1 MEPSTPSRPPKDID
15 TAYTR
20 PLEPESPAN
29 FVAGKAGKRQRKT
42 VTMPPPVLK
51 GASDSIPTATSRLQK
66 QFEEAQQQQNLQQK
80 ALIRLAKTL
89 DSWVEEEKQSVSQ
102 NFARIFCE
110 RFVKYVT
117 ADLSAASILRGGAAP
132 DTHPQP
138 NAAKTAAREPTTWAG
153 VAQRGKNS
161 ALPGVAPAKTAA
173 SSAGRASGASLQPKS
188 ASQPGGPTGGTKPQ
202 EDPRVLVTLQ
212 PEKRV
217 ARLQPYAVRQAIAAN
232 IQGVGDVANVPKV
245 EPTRTGWAITPSNR
259 GIRDALTTEKAVA
272 TLCEVL
278 GAMEIRLPE
287 RWYNYA
293 VPGVPESV
301 QDWEGARIPTDKMIE
316 GEVLAQ
322 AKDARGSATHQ
333 SVRDWQDAPTAVP
346 QGCSGAATAASTAST
361 NGRSGDDLNPM
372 VNLRSGGTPDLTKEY
387 VTTRRRRNPQTP
399 EAQQESNAGLPT
411 PATNKVTAPG
421 AFEPDDTIEEESN
434 ESNIEYEDPVNDNE
448 MSDNAG
454 GPSSHDVSEETR
466 MRLEIARLQ
475 HEVQQMRTGRG
486 QASTSDENISA
497 DLANYLQ
504 RKGRTSAIVKILN
517 EFRDQRFWKERNM
530 WLYNYMWSSVAPQ
543 AKSHFTIPKDCELS
557 AYSLWSIIEDN
568 FAERPAVLRTRL
580 YKEMTSMT
588 AKSKGSDRAFIE
600 RLIAI
605 RTDYIRLGYRVEDF
619 MFFDCL
625 LTGVSKGW
633 ASFIK
638 NRMDQIEKDNAQP
651 LESDF
656 MALCRDIL
664 LRLPT
669 TDESNADTSRNPTNN
684 AQDSKSDKKDKKGKD
699 KDKEKEKD
707 PKSDKKGSETRTC
720 FHCQKTGHIQND
732 CWKKYPEKR
741 PSNPNNANKDKDKG
755 DTNAGTAPVHNVVEQ
770 VFCMTDKA
778 YMSSERPT
786 RDTWIL
792 DSGAGAHATP
802 HKDLVVAK
810 PQKYTV
816 KLEMADGTIVP
827 AAAIG
832 DTKITV
838 EGADMLLTGVRYVPK
853 LEVNLMSMGKLVRQG
868 FTFKQLAYGSNHAV
882 LFMSPDRT
890 FSFTAK
896 LNDNDIYEVEKPPT
910 FKDLIRFALSNGKFE
925 PVNAMADDRTTD
937 AILALPNNDIKVIEL
952 TMTQWHQK
960 LGHLNPADIA
970 RMAADPRL
978 GMRIIGQR
986 ALPFCKVCVQ
996 AKMTR
1001 PTFAPMTR
1009 ATKPAMRLFIDL
1021 AGGGKTLFDGNDLP
1035 TRGGASYW
1043 LGITDDATRYRW
1055 AILMMSKG
1063 IEATTQRRVGTLH
1076 WDGGSEFKGQ
1086 DLKAYCQSRGIAY
1099 ETTTP
1104 DTPQSNGPAERA
1116 NRIVAEKTRSLLFD
1130 SGLAKEL
1137 WGEAMQA
1144 AIMMINTSPTST
1156 KIYGCK
1162 QVVPLTPFEAWTGV
1176 QPTAHWIRRWGC
1188 KVYKKNLKVTNKLAD
1203 RTDGKEWQLVG
1214 YQGLHQYRI
1223 WDPIGRRLEIA
1234 RDVVFD
1240 EGLDKGETTPAN
1252 VVRQSSELPEELD
1265 VLDAADGWQHCLL
1278 RHLAKVKPDV
1288 LKMIANGDLEGAIDP
1303 TYLLDNETE
1312 LVENDEPED
1321 PANEDDPVLSTLT
1334 DRPTTVAE
1342 AKRSPDWD
1350 YWYEAMKKEVSMFEN
1365 KQTYIVV
1372 EKTPGM
1378 DILTGKWVFDRKLNN
1393 KGETIRFRA
1402 RWVVRGFLQQQGVHY
1417 TKSYAAVVSGPT
1429 SRSLFAI
1436 STAKGWKAKAIDYV
1450 SAFLNGIL
1458 PQHEMVYMQ
1467 LPTGIKHGRGGL
1479 VGLLRQS
1486 LYGMKQAAR
1495 VWYFLA
1501 TEHLTTLGFK
1511 ISPFET
1517 KDVEENKPYLGM
1529 EVKRQM
1535 NGDLA
1540 VTQNRYIDEILEDFG
1555 MDKVNP
1561 ASTPM
1566 AAGIRLEFSPDEDSG
1581 IWCQAADQI
1590 WHSRSTTSHVS
1601 TRVRYKECWAA
1612 LKHVLRYVKKT
1623 KDHGILYKKEMIGG
1637 LSPVAYSDSDWAG
1650 ADPQYKSTTGYIIL
1664 LNGSPISWR
1673 SQRQTSVAK
1682 STTEA
1687 EYIAASEAA
1696 CEVIWLNDMLF
1707 DAGLVE
1713 GKAKVCSHLRVDNKG
1728 AIDSSKR
1735 GVLDKEVT

>member
-1 MEPSTPSRPPKDID
+1 
-15 TAYTR
+15 
-20 PLEPESPAN
+20 
-29 FVAGKAGKRQRKT
+29 
-42 VTMPPPVLK
+42 
-51 GASDSIPTATSRLQK
+51 
-66 QFEEAQQQQNLQQK
+66 
-80 ALIRLAKTL
+80 
-89 DSWVEEEKQSVSQ
+89 
-102 NFARIFCE
+102 
-110 RFVKYVT
+110 
-117 ADLSAASILRGGAAP
+117 
-132 DTHPQP
+132 
-138 NAAKTAAREPTTWAG
+138 
-153 VAQRGKNS
+153 
-161 ALPGVAPAKTAA
+161 
-173 SSAGRASGASLQPKS
+173 
-188 ASQPGGPTGGTKPQ
+188 
-202 EDPRVLVTLQ
+202 
-212 PEKRV
+212 
-217 ARLQPYAVRQAIAAN
+217 
-232 IQGVGDVANVPKV
+232 
-245 EPTRTGWAITPSNR
+245 
-259 GIRDALTTEKAVA
+259 
-272 TLCEVL
+272 
-278 GAMEIRLPE
+278 
-287 RWYNYA
+287 
-293 VPGVPESV
+293 
-301 QDWEGARIPTDKMIE
+301 
-316 GEVLAQ
+316 
-322 AKDARGSATHQ
+322 
-333 SVRDWQDAPTAVP
+333 
-346 QGCSGAATAASTAST
+346 
-361 NGRSGDDLNPM
+361 
-372 VNLRSGGTPDLTKEY
+372 
-387 VTTRRRRNPQTP
+387 
-399 EAQQESNAGLPT
+399 
-411 PATNKVTAPG
+411 
-421 AFEPDDTIEEESN
+421 
-434 ESNIEYEDPVNDNE
+434 
-448 MSDNAG
+448 
-454 GPSSHDVSEETR
+454 
-466 MRLEIARLQ
+466 
-475 HEVQQMRTGRG
+475 
-486 QASTSDENISA
+486 
-497 DLANYLQ
+497 
-504 RKGRTSAIVKILN
+504 
-517 EFRDQRFWKERNM
+517 
-530 WLYNYMWSSVAPQ
+530 
-543 AKSHFTIPKDCELS
+543 
-557 AYSLWSIIEDN
+557 
-568 FAERPAVLRTRL
+568 
-580 YKEMTSMT
+580 
-588 AKSKGSDRAFIE
+588 
-600 RLIAI
+600 
-605 RTDYIRLGYRVEDF
+605 
-619 MFFDCL
+619 
-625 LTGVSKGW
+625 
-633 ASFIK
+633 
-638 NRMDQIEKDNAQP
+638 
-651 LESDF
+651 

-1063 IEATTQRRVGTLH
+1063 TLH

-1086 DLKAYCQSRGIAY
+1086 DLKAYCQSRGIA
-1099 ETTTP
+1099 
-1104 DTPQSNGPAERA
+1104 
-1116 NRIVAEKTRSLLFD
+1116 
-1130 SGLAKEL
+1130 
-1137 WGEAMQA
+1137 
-1144 AIMMINTSPTST
+1144 
-1156 KIYGCK
+1156 
-1162 QVVPLTPFEAWTGV
+1162 
-1176 QPTAHWIRRWGC
+1176 WGC

-1234 RDVVFD
+1234 
-1240 EGLDKGETTPAN
+1240 
-1252 VVRQSSELPEELD
+1252 QSSELPEELD

-1288 LKMIANGDLEGAIDP
+1288 LKMIANGDLE
-1303 TYLLDNETE
+1303 E

-1511 ISPFET
+1511 ISPYDGGFLYHPIRKIYLTLHVDDCRVTGPQEQQLDWILAEIAKRFET

-1581 IWCQAADQI
+1581 LDDDFTATRYRQGLGSLQYLVSS
-1590 WHSRSTTSHVS
+1590 SRPDLAFAVNYLSRFNSRPH
-1601 TRVRYKECWAA
+1601 KECWAA

-1696 CEVIWLNDMLF
+1696 CELIWLNDMFLM
-1707 DAGLVE
+1707 
-1713 GKAKVCSHLRVDNKG
+1713 
-1728 AIDSSKR
+1728 
-1735 GVLDKEVT
+1735 LD

>member
-1 MEPSTPSRPPKDID
+1 
-15 TAYTR
+15 
-20 PLEPESPAN
+20 
-29 FVAGKAGKRQRKT
+29 
-42 VTMPPPVLK
+42 
-51 GASDSIPTATSRLQK
+51 
-66 QFEEAQQQQNLQQK
+66 
-80 ALIRLAKTL
+80 
-89 DSWVEEEKQSVSQ
+89 
-102 NFARIFCE
+102 
-110 RFVKYVT
+110 
-117 ADLSAASILRGGAAP
+117 
-132 DTHPQP
+132 
-138 NAAKTAAREPTTWAG
+138 
-153 VAQRGKNS
+153 
-161 ALPGVAPAKTAA
+161 
-173 SSAGRASGASLQPKS
+173 
-188 ASQPGGPTGGTKPQ
+188 
-202 EDPRVLVTLQ
+202 
-212 PEKRV
+212 
-217 ARLQPYAVRQAIAAN
+217 
-232 IQGVGDVANVPKV
+232 
-245 EPTRTGWAITPSNR
+245 
-259 GIRDALTTEKAVA
+259 
-272 TLCEVL
+272 
-278 GAMEIRLPE
+278 
-287 RWYNYA
+287 
-293 VPGVPESV
+293 
-301 QDWEGARIPTDKMIE
+301 
-316 GEVLAQ
+316 
-322 AKDARGSATHQ
+322 
-333 SVRDWQDAPTAVP
+333 
-346 QGCSGAATAASTAST
+346 
-361 NGRSGDDLNPM
+361 M

-454 GPSSHDVSEETR
+454 GPSSHD
-466 MRLEIARLQ
+466 
-475 HEVQQMRTGRG
+475 
-486 QASTSDENISA
+486 
-497 DLANYLQ
+497 

-517 EFRDQRFWKERNM
+517 EFRDQVRPIRKPVVLTGSGNYPMWKEEILLAARQSETDDILDEKQIGPDDNASTDMQRFWKERNM

-896 LNDNDIYEVEKPPT
+896 LNDNDIYEVEKRPT

-1055 AILMMSKG
+1055 AILMMSKGESTARLMNFITG

-1342 AKRSPDWD
+1342 AKRSPED

-1511 ISPFET
+1511 ISPYDGGFLYHPIRKIYLTLHVDDCRVTGPQEQQLDWILAEIAKRFET

-1540 VTQNRYIDEILEDFG
+1540 VTQNRYIDEILEEFG

-1561 ASTPM
+1561 AITPM
-1566 AAGIRLEFSPDEDSG
+1566 AAGIRLESHQMKIAGLGSLQYLVSSSRPDL
-1581 IWCQAADQI
+1581 AFAVNYL
-1590 WHSRSTTSHVS
+1590 SRFNSRPH
-1601 TRVRYKECWAA
+1601 KECWAA

-1728 AIDSSKR
+1728 AIDLAKGESLTRRSRHIEIRYHILRDLVEKGEIMMEHVGSTANIADGLTKPLARPAFEEFVKR
-1735 GVLDKEVT
+1735 IGLMEIGKKG